1 LPTIIAVIFSI
12 PWLIIDAKAR
22 RLEPFHQLAKKNGAS
37 GSKTICADY
46 SSQITAPF
54 KALLAGHWTPV
65 LTSMLT
71 LAALLITPLA
81 PETVSIRTEG
91 PCSATT
97 LGCVPSLSIYP
108 VAGRLVQALL
118 CMMALVTIIL
128 VILMHPYS
136 TGVFAEPFS
145 IAGLATLFHNQ
156 EIFDDIR
163 QVRGHSKKQLRMHLA
178 KGKYKL
184 AFYTDHDGSMKYGI
198 VPQHVSTGSPITT
211 PKIELTYAQEA
222 IAPAIQKNLQFNRP
236 HLTGAIG
243 FICFLLGLLAVILY
257 YKLRNN
263 GDGFERFMDS
273 QVFGVKFLFTLIG
286 VLIKLYWSSI
296 FKGTGPE
303 FLYSFNPPH

>member
-1 LPTIIAVIFSI
+1 MIFSI

-22 RLEPFHQLAKKNGAS
+22 RLEPFHQLAKNNGAP

-46 SSQITAPF
+46 SSQITALF
-54 KALLAGHWTPV
+54 KALLAGHWTPA

-81 PETVSIRTEG
+81 PETVSIRMEG

-128 VILMHPYS
+128 VIRMHRYS

-156 EIFDDIR
+156 EIFDDFR
-163 QVRGHSKKQLRMHLA
+163 QVRGHSKKQLRKHLA
-178 KGKYKL
+178 KGRYKL

-198 VPQHVSTGSPITT
+198 VPRHVSTVSTVSPITT
-211 PKIELTYAQEA
+211 LKIESTYAQEA
-222 IAPAIQKNLQFNRP
+222 VAPAIQKNLQFNRP

-273 QVFGVKFLFTLIG
+273 QGFGVKFLFTLIG
-286 VLIKLYWSSI
+286 VLIKLYWGSI
-296 FKGTGPE
+296 FKGAGPE
-303 FLYSFNPPH
+303 SYIRSIPN